1 MKIFLIVLMT
11 LTGYGYG
18 QCESVDNFNP
28 PANTGSNM
36 TLGFLLN
43 SWPDD
48 IDVSGSS
55 LISAQVQINDNF
67 YIAGWSNVD
76 NYNDFFALAVWGDD
90 STTPELDGASTGQEV
105 NLYLHLE
112 NSCYQII
119 TSQPIEYMINDIQV
133 INSVTFVLLEINES
147 PTAQDATYTL
157 NEDSSIL
164 LGLEAY
170 DSYGNALISSPS
182 GNAIF
187 SIVEEPASG
196 HVLILQGGA
205 NYVPNANFN
214 GIDSFQFQVN
224 DGQFDSNIATVTMI
238 VNAVNDAPFL
248 YPIENVS
255 IEQGSTLSYSLQ
267 AEDLDGDFLVY
278 TVAVTGGNATSS
290 IYENV
295 LTIIP
300 HESNVDLEVA
310 VTVSDGA
317 AIDSTSFILTVTSL
331 EDSCNEEY
339 SQGFNDG
346 AASGDVNN
354 DGMLNI
360 TDIVLSISMILGSEN
375 SLLALS
381 VLPLAFS
388 WASKS

>member
-48 IDVSGSS
+48 IDVIGSS

-67 YIAGWSNVD
+67 YIAGWSNID

-133 INSVTFVLLEINES
+133 INSATFVLLEINEA
-147 PTAQDATYTL
+147 PTAQDATHTL
-157 NEDSSIL
+157 NEDTSIL

-224 DGQFDSNIATVTMI
+224 DGQFDSNIATITMI

-255 IEQGSTLSYSLQ
+255 IEQGSALSYSLQ
-267 AEDLDGDFLVY
+267 AEDLDGDSLVY
-278 TVAVTGGNATSS
+278 TVAVIGGNATSS

-310 VTVSDGA
+310 VTVSDGVA
-317 AIDSTSFILTVTSL
+317 TDSTSFILTVTSL

-339 SQGFNDG
+339 SQGFNAG

-360 TDIVLSISMILGSEN
+360 TDIVLSISMILGN
-375 SLLALS
+375 N
-381 VLPLAFS
+381 
-388 WASKS
+388 